1 MPASQIHLVRH
12 GEVDNPKGILYGRL
26 PGFVLSAR
34 GKEMAKA
41 AATTLAETN
50 RPVGALWASPLER
63 AQQSAQPFAKLFDL
77 AIQTDNRLIE
87 PTNKFEGQTFEFGP
101 KVLLRPRSW
110 PWVLNP
116 FRPSWGEPYESVA
129 SRMLEVVE
137 DVWNK
142 TESGD
147 AVLVSHQM
155 PIWTFVNFLA
165 GRKLWHDPRK
175 RRCSLSSITSF
186 AREGETFKEVGY
198 VETNAK
204 LLANSIDNGAV

>member
-1 MPASQIHLVRH
+1 
-12 GEVDNPKGILYGRL
+12 
-26 PGFVLSAR
+26 
-34 GKEMAKA
+34 MAKA

-116 FRPSWGEPYESVA
+116 FQPSWGEPYESVA
-129 SRMLEVVE
+129 SRMFEVVE
-137 DVWNK
+137 DVWND

-155 PIWTFVNFLA
+155 PIWTLVNFLA